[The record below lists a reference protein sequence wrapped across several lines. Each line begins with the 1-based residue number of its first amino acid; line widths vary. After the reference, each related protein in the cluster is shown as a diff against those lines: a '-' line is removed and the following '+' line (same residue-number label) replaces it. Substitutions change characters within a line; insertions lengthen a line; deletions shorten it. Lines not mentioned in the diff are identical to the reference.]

1 MDLSADAAV
10 SPAAKVKA
18 EPVGDSPQLSGKK
31 RKQEDIASALRRS
44 KQNTSPAAPP
54 GIHAPPLPGCSAP
67 DLPAPPGSVPNP
79 SHMPVPDTHDGDSAG
94 WQEAEKILQCI
105 ITPSRERE
113 FAAAKPSDVV
123 KSTYLA
129 MHQVST

>member
-1 MDLSADAAV
+1 MDLSDAAV

-44 KQNTSPAAPP
+44 KQNTPPAAPP

-67 DLPAPPGSVPNP
+67 DLPAPDTHDGDST
-79 SHMPVPDTHDGDSAG
+79 VPDTHDGDSAG
-94 WQEAEKILQCI
+94 WQEAQKILQCI